1 MHVITRRSSL
11 SSSPSSLDSRV
22 LLIITAIS
30 ALSLLV
36 LLHPDSSLL
45 LLAPRSSKPLVKLR
59 SPPPPL
65 PSTNGTAEAR
75 TERKAKLDQSRIA
88 VCLVG
93 AARRFELTGPSIVE
107 HLLKGHPNS
116 DLFLHSPYD
125 KNSYK
130 LLLLKGSPR
139 IAAVRIFHPQQIR
152 ETESQARVLT
162 GLNSPSGIQGLL
174 QYFNLVEGC
183 LDMIR
188 AYQTQNNFTY
198 DWIVRTRVDGFWTA
212 PLGPENFVPGKYVVP
227 QGSNYGGLNDRL
239 GVGDLATS
247 IAALSRLS
255 LIPRLDAAGL
265 RQLNSEAAFRAQLRA
280 QRVPHAARRV
290 PFCVVTDR
298 RYAFPP
304 TRYGVPVAATS
315 SRGPLSGAKCR
326 PCTAACRGRCVARV
340 MRPMYRWWSWTD
352 WEDGSLQLCDA
363 RGAWQEGWEGMFDG
377 MAGEEAARGRRRIG
391 GLRLEDCVSEFEDFK
406 GRTANWDAPPAK
418 EICGL
423 GLARG

>member
-1 MHVITRRSSL
+1 MHMIARR
-11 SSSPSSLDSRV
+11 SSSPSSRLPSLDSC
-22 LLIITAIS
+22 LLVMITTVS
-30 ALSLLV
+30 TLSLLT

-45 LLAPRSSKPLVKLR
+45 LLLTPRSSEPPVKPR
-59 SPPPPL
+59 SLPPL
-65 PSTNGTAEAR
+65 KNSTAEAQA
-75 TERKAKLDQSRIA
+75 ERRPELDQSRMA

-107 HLLKGHPNS
+107 HILKGHPNS

-125 KNSYK
+125 ENSYK
-130 LLLLKGSPR
+130 LLLLKESPR
-139 IAAVRIFHPQQIR
+139 IAAVRIFRPERIC

-212 PLGPENFVPGKYVVP
+212 PLGPEHFVPGKYVVP

-239 GVGDLATS
+239 GVGDLGTS

-255 LIPRLDAAGL
+255 LIPRLDSAGF

-280 QRVPHAARRV
+280 RRVPHVAKRV

-304 TRYGVPVAATS
+304 TRYGVPVAAMS

-326 PCTAACRGRCVARV
+326 PCTAACRGRCVARA
-340 MRPMYRWWSWTD
+340 MRSMDRWWSWTN
-352 WEDGSLQLCDA
+352 WENGSLQLCDA
-363 RGAWQEGWEGMFDG
+363 RGPWEKGWERMFDG
-377 MAGEEAARGRRRIG
+377 VAGKEVARGRKRIR
-391 GLRLEDCVSEFEDFK
+391 GLRLEECVSEFEDLK
-406 GRTANWDAPPAK
+406 GRTANWDAPSSK
-418 EICGL
+418 EICSL
-423 GLARG
+423 GLAIVQ